1 MIRLVSGVILAVAA
15 LAAVLFLPI
24 VALRVLAVAV
34 AGLAAHEFMRIA
46 EATSHA
52 QASHTPI
59 PGGFNKGVTDAL
71 RQWAGV
77 ALTIALA
84 AVIAWQLSI
93 PTAVLLLVGLGWLA
107 ADVLFLGTSIRDA
120 GAAII
125 APIYTGAP
133 LGMLAVTHAAHG
145 WRATLMLIATV
156 IVSDSSQYY
165 TGRSLGRRPLAPTIS
180 PKKTMEGAVGGLVC
194 GTLFATLV
202 GTRLFP
208 DASIIGLVLLGVAI
222 VVLGICGDLFESRLK
237 RAAAMKDSSSLIPGH
252 GGVLDRIDALLFT
265 APAFYVYLQ
274 VVQ

>member
-24 VALRVLAVAV
+24 VALRALAVAV

-46 EATSHA
+46 DATSDHD
-52 QASHTPI
+52 ASHL
-59 PGGFNKGVTDAL
+59 PGLPKAGLHSVL
-71 RQWAGV
+71 RQWTGV
-77 ALTIALA
+77 ALTIGLA
-84 AVIAWQLSI
+84 AVIAWQLSV
-93 PTAVLLLVGLGWLA
+93 PTEVLLLAALAWLA
-107 ADVLFLGTSIRDA
+107 VDVLFLGTSVRDA

-165 TGRSLGRRPLAPTIS
+165 TGRSFGRRPLAPTIS

-208 DASIIGLVLLGVAI
+208 DASITGLVLLGVAI

-237 RAAAMKDSSSLIPGH
+237 RAAGMKDSSSLIPGH